1 MTTTK
6 KITSA
11 LLATL
16 LVAGYSLP
24 VYAEGDD
31 TTTDTESSASV
42 TKDESVYTVLNSDGS
57 IKSITVSDT
66 LHSDSGFSN
75 YDDASDLTDVEN
87 LKSTDAVTSSSDGYT
102 WTSDSTDIYYQ
113 GSSTKELPL
122 DVKITYTLNDK
133 EYSASDIVGKSG
145 HVKIK
150 ISVTNS
156 SKQTYTVGDKSYELV
171 TPFITGIGGMLDE
184 DNFSNVE
191 VNHGTVTS
199 DSSHSIVGGVMI
211 PGLKDGLESVLD
223 GETMSQIS
231 DYLFDDITIEA
242 DTTNFESPTLM
253 IAAATS
259 ADELETDFEDTDF
272 TTIFDQ
278 LDELKEATNKL
289 ISGAS
294 TLSDGADTLAS
305 GASQLNDGASSLLS
319 GVDTLKSGTQSLT
332 DGASTATSGAS
343 ALTSGLGTLVSNN
356 ETLVSGANQIADAIL
371 STANTQLAAN
381 ETIKNDPNYAELT
394 WSNYADQ
401 LAYYAG
407 ITDTMRQA
415 AFDQFKT
422 KLTNKGVKLSDEEIN
437 MVLYMAAKDQAT
449 DLEAYLTNNQD
460 KLTTAKKVE
469 TAQTD
474 AETFLME
481 DPSKRNYSNVDRAL
495 TLATYEGAIGN
506 IQSAVQ
512 NATKT
517 DDNPNGTLLTT
528 RQAEEVLMS
537 VNGDTT
543 QITTSVIAQA
553 LQVTDT
559 NPLGVDNEKIS
570 PIVAGM
576 RNATGDANVYASL
589 SASLKNAMPSLDDTK
604 IAVLVTEGS
613 EQHANETSINNMIS
627 AVQADV
633 SVATAI
639 SSYKEASQSDEGKQ
653 TIKGYLNALVT
664 TTSGEKIETI
674 KSLSTQL
681 QSVATFRQG
690 VKDYTDGVASAYEGS
705 KTLLAGLEQLT
716 SGSQQL
722 NDGAAQL
729 SQGAST
735 LKDGTQSLTDGANQ
749 LSEGAKTLY
758 DGLVQYNDEAISK
771 LTENSR
777 ISTLED
783 AADLLTAV
791 KEQGSSYNNY
801 SGISEGTDGSVKFVY
816 KVEGAKATTS
826 TTTEE
831 DTTETKTSFW
841 QKIVNLF
848 DFSSLFNN
856 D

>member
-42 TKDESVYTVLNSDGS
+42 TKDESVYTVLNADGS

-171 TPFITGIGGMLDE
+171 TPFITGIGAMLDE

-191 VNHGTVTS
+191 VNHGGVTS

-294 TLSDGADTLAS
+294 TLSDGANTLAS

-415 AFDQFKT
+415 ALDQIKAQ
-422 KLTNKGVKLSDEEIN
+422 LTAKEVELSDEELN
-437 MVLYMAAKDQAT
+437 MVLYMAAKDNAT
-449 DLEAYLTNNQD
+449 DLATYLTNNQD

-469 TAQTD
+469 TARTNAALISRPD
-474 AETFLME
+474 F
-481 DPSKRNYSNVDRAL
+481 SKVDRAL

-506 IQSAVQ
+506 IQSTVQ

-528 RQAEEVLMS
+528 RQAEEVLKL
-537 VNGDTT
+537 VQGDTT
-543 QITTSVIAQA
+543 KINTSVIAQA

-559 NPLGVDNEKIS
+559 NALGVDDATIS
-570 PIVAGM
+570 QYVAGI
-576 RNATGDANVYASL
+576 RNATTDSKVYASL
-589 SASLKNAMPSLDDTK
+589 SASLKQKNSSLTDTE

-613 EQHANETSINNMIS
+613 EYHNDATSLNAMIS

-639 SSYKEASQSDEGKQ
+639 NSYKEASQTDEGNQ

-664 TTSGEKIETI
+664 TTSGDNIETI

-729 SQGAST
+729 AQGAST

-749 LSEGAKTLY
+749 LSDGAKTLY

>member
-415 AFDQFKT
+415 AFDQIKT
-422 KLTNKGVKLSDEEIN
+422 KLTDKGVTLSDEEIN

-474 AETFLME
+474 AALISSGDF
-481 DPSKRNYSNVDRAL
+481 SKVDRAL
-495 TLATYEGAIGN
+495 TLATYEGAIGS
-506 IQSAVQ
+506 IQKSVKASASV
-512 NATKT
+512 
-517 DDNPNGTLLTT
+517 DLTT
-528 RQAEEVLMS
+528 RQAEQALML
-537 VNGDTT
+537 VKGDTSK
-543 QITTSVIAQA
+543 IDSSIIGQA
-553 LQVTDT
+553 MQVTDT
-559 NPLGVDNEKIS
+559 DALGVDNENIS

-613 EQHANETSINNMIS
+613 EQHANETSITNMIS

-639 SSYKEASQSDEGKQ
+639 SSYKEASQTDEGKQ

-664 TTSGEKIETI
+664 TTSGDDIETI

>member
-42 TKDESVYTVLNSDGS
+42 TKDESVYTVLNADGS

-294 TLSDGADTLAS
+294 TLSDGANTLAS

-415 AFDQFKT
+415 ALNQIKS
-422 KLTNKGVKLSDEEIN
+422 KLTDKEVKLSDEELN

-449 DLEAYLTNNQD
+449 DLEAYLTKNQD

-469 TAQTD
+469 AAQTD
-474 AETFLME
+474 AALISSGDF
-481 DPSKRNYSNVDRAL
+481 SKVDRAL

-528 RQAEEVLMS
+528 RQAEEVLIL

-543 QITTSVIAQA
+543 KIDPNFIAKA

-559 NPLGVDNEKIS
+559 NALGVDDATIS
-570 PIVAGM
+570 QYVAGI
-576 RNATGDANVYASL
+576 RNATKDSNVYASL
-589 SASLKNAMPSLDDTK
+589 SASLKQKNSSLTDTE

-613 EQHANETSINNMIS
+613 EYHNDATSLNDMIS

-639 SSYKEASQSDEGKQ
+639 NSYKEASQTDEGKQ
-653 TIKGYLNALVT
+653 TIKGYLNAIVT
-664 TTSGEKIETI
+664 TDKESSEKIETI

-729 SQGAST
+729 AQGAST

>member
-24 VYAEGDD
+24 VYAEGED

-415 AFDQFKT
+415 AFDQIKT
-422 KLTNKGVKLSDEEIN
+422 KLTDKGVTLSDEEIN

-474 AETFLME
+474 AALISRGDF
-481 DPSKRNYSNVDRAL
+481 SKVDRAL
-495 TLATYEGAIGN
+495 TLATYEGAIGS
-506 IQSAVQ
+506 IQKSVKASASV
-512 NATKT
+512 
-517 DDNPNGTLLTT
+517 DLTT
-528 RQAEEVLMS
+528 RQAEQALML
-537 VNGDTT
+537 VKGDTSK
-543 QITTSVIAQA
+543 IDSSIIGQA
-553 LQVTDT
+553 MQVTDT
-559 NPLGVDNEKIS
+559 DALGVDNENIS

-613 EQHANETSINNMIS
+613 EQHANETSITNMIS

-639 SSYKEASQSDEGKQ
+639 SSYKTASQTDEGKQ

-664 TTSGEKIETI
+664 TTSGDDIETI

>member
-42 TKDESVYTVLNSDGS
+42 TKDESVYTVLNADGS

-171 TPFITGIGGMLDE
+171 TPFITGIGAMLDE

-191 VNHGTVTS
+191 VNHGGVTS

-294 TLSDGADTLAS
+294 TLSDGANTLAS

-415 AFDQFKT
+415 ALDQIKAQ
-422 KLTNKGVKLSDEEIN
+422 LTAKGVELSDEELN
-437 MVLYMAAKDQAT
+437 MVLYMAAKDNAT
-449 DLEAYLTNNQD
+449 DLATYLTNKQD

-469 TAQTD
+469 AAQTD
-474 AETFLME
+474 AALISSGDF
-481 DPSKRNYSNVDRAL
+481 SKVDRAL

-506 IQSAVQ
+506 IQSTVQ
-512 NATKT
+512 NATRT

-528 RQAEEVLMS
+528 RQAEEVLKS
-537 VNGDTT
+537 VKGDTT
-543 QITTSVIAQA
+543 QITTSVIADA
-553 LQVTDT
+553 LKVTDIT
-559 NPLGVDNEKIS
+559 VLGVDDSTIS
-570 PIVAGM
+570 QYVAGI

-589 SASLKNAMPSLDDTK
+589 SASLKQKNSSLTDTE

-613 EQHANETSINNMIS
+613 EYHNVATSLNAMIS

-639 SSYKEASQSDEGKQ
+639 NSYKEASQTDEGNQ

-664 TTSGEKIETI
+664 TTSGDNIETI

-729 SQGAST
+729 AQGAST

-749 LSEGAKTLY
+749 LSDGAKTLY

-791 KEQGSSYNNY
+791 KEQGSAYNNY